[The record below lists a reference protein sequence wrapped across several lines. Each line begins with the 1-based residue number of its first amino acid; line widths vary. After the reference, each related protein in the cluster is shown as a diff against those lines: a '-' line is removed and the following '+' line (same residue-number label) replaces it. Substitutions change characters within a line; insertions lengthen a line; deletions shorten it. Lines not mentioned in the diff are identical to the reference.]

1 MVPVILCCFAPVS
14 TGICALPGAAGEVIE
29 G

>member
-1 MVPVILCCFAPVS
+1 MVLVILCCFAPVS
-14 TGICALPGAAGEVIE
+14 IGVCALPGAAGEVIE